1 MLCQE
6 CPQKPFCSELCP
18 EAILFA
24 DQDKTSQKEFLLREL
39 KYSNPGNFPILPPED
54 SRISKTEKKILM
66 LLAMRM
72 DRREISKLLDI
83 SRNNLRVRLHG
94 LKRKFNDFPHI

>member
-24 DQDKTSQKEFLLREL
+24 DQDKSSQKEFLLGEI
-39 KYSNPGNFPILPPED
+39 KYSNFSNLPVRLPED
-54 SRISKTEKKILM
+54 SRISKTEKKILT

-72 DRREISKLLDI
+72 DRR
-83 SRNNLRVRLHG
+83 VG
-94 LKRKFNDFPHI
+94 

>member
-6 CPQKPFCSELCP
+6 CPQKPFCSALCP

-24 DQDKTSQKEFLLREL
+24 DQDKSSQKEFLLGEL
-39 KYSNPGNFPILPPED
+39 KYSNPENLPIHPPED
-54 SRISKTEKKILM
+54 SRVSKKEKKILT

-94 LKRKFNDFPHI
+94 LKRKFNAFPHI

>member
-6 CPQKPFCSELCP
+6 CPKKPFCSALCP

-24 DQDKTSQKEFLLREL
+24 DQDKTSQKEFLLGEL
-39 KYSNPGNFPILPPED
+39 KYSNPENLPIRPPED
-54 SRISKTEKKILM
+54 SRISKTEKKILT

-94 LKRKFNDFPHI
+94 LKRKFNAFPHI

>member
-6 CPQKPFCSELCP
+6 CPQKPFCSALCP

-24 DQDKTSQKEFLLREL
+24 DQDKTSQKEFLLGEP
-39 KYSNPGNFPILPPED
+39 KYSNPDNLPIRPPED
-54 SRISKTEKKILM
+54 SRVSKTEKKILM
-66 LLAMRM
+66 LLAMGM
-72 DRREISKLLDI
+72 DRKEVGKLLDI

-94 LKRKFNDFPHI
+94 LKRKFNAFSHI

>member
-1 MLCQE
+1 LLCQE

-24 DQDKTSQKEFLLREL
+24 DQDQSSQKEFLLGEI
-39 KYSNPGNFPILPPED
+39 KYSNPENYPIRPPED

-66 LLAMRM
+66 LLAMGM